1 MEQSFREGYQSVQ
14 YEYEQAVDA
23 WMAQNDFDD
32 QLLNAVGYTK
42 GKIAFSAAKV
52 NRDNGCEF
60 SRPISLPSDFMQM
73 VEQEIVK
80 RLSFDE
86 WIQRRRPVLR
96 QQTSRFLSR
105 WQIDDEL
112 LAIADL
118 NCDSLT
124 DRLARTA
131 YQHHQNS
138 ITPTIFE
145 DFARSL
151 LPYCYGQMLTIFKA
165 RFPQAGLTIND
176 MRHLRS
182 SDVFGLLS
190 GVISADELAIEYFAD
205 RCFGTLI

>member
-14 YEYEQAVDA
+14 NEYEQAVDD
-23 WMAQNDFDD
+23 WMTQNDFDD

-42 GKIAFSAAKV
+42 GEIAFSAAKV

-60 SRPISLPSDFMQM
+60 SHPISLPSDFMQM

-80 RLSFDE
+80 RLDFSA
-86 WIQRRRPVLR
+86 WLNRRYPALY
-96 QQTSRFLSR
+96 QQTISFLSR

-112 LAIADL
+112 LTIVEL
-118 NCDSLT
+118 NRDSLT
-124 DRLARTA
+124 DRLARTT
-131 YQHHQNS
+131 YQRHLNS

-145 DFARSL
+145 DFAASL
-151 LPYCYGQMLTIFKA
+151 LPYCYGQMLTIFKN

-176 MRHLRS
+176 MRCLKS
-182 SDVFGLLS
+182 SDAFGLLS

>member
-138 ITPTIFE
+138 ITPTIF
-145 DFARSL
+145 FFFSRSL

>member
-32 QLLNAVGYTK
+32 QLLNVVGYTK
-42 GKIAFSAAKV
+42 GEIAFSAAKV

-60 SRPISLPSDFMQM
+60 SRPISLPSDVMQM

-80 RLSFDE
+80 RLDFSA
-86 WIQRRRPVLR
+86 WLNRRYSALY
-96 QQTSRFLSR
+96 QQTISYLSR

-112 LAIADL
+112 LAVVEL
-118 NCDSLT
+118 NRDSLT
-124 DRLARTA
+124 ERLARTA

-151 LPYCYGQMLTIFKA
+151 LPYCYGQMQTIFKA

>member
-14 YEYEQAVDA
+14 HEYEQAVDD

-32 QLLNAVGYTK
+32 QLLDSAGYTK
-42 GKIAFSAAKV
+42 GEIAFSAAKV

-73 VEQEIVK
+73 VAQEIVK
-80 RLSFDE
+80 RLDFITWLD
-86 WIQRRRPVLR
+86 RRYPALY
-96 QQTSRFLSR
+96 QQTISYLSH

-112 LAIADL
+112 LAVVEL
-118 NCDSLT
+118 NRESLT
-124 DRLARTA
+124 DRLARTT
-131 YQHHQNS
+131 YQHHLNS

-145 DFARSL
+145 DFAASL
-151 LPYCYGQMLTIFKA
+151 LPYCYGQMLVIFKN

-176 MRHLRS
+176 MRRLKS
-182 SDVFGLLS
+182 SDAFGLLS